1 MLKHDA
7 GLNMVMVPY
16 KQGGPAALN
25 DVVAGH
31 VPVTFADPSLVQGP
45 DRRRQ
50 DPRARRV
57 VEDAHAEPAGR
68 SDARR
73 IRRAGLRSGV
83 VAHDRRAGKDAEADR
98 R

>member
-1 MLKHDA
+1 M
-7 GLNMVMVPY
+7 PY

-31 VPVTFADPSLVQGP
+31 VPVTFADPSLVKGMIEGGKI
-45 DRRRQ
+45 
-50 DPRARRV
+50 RALGVV
-57 VEDAHAEPAGR
+57 VEDPDAEPAGC
-68 SDARR
+68 SDAGRSRR
-73 IRRAGLRSGV
+73 EGLRSRV